1 MTEKSLAG
9 EFRVGQELYKRIEN
23 TKLASFDLSYQ
34 QDVKSAISYFINCV
48 ELVDK
53 LSIFSANETVEDI
66 NTGDLRFLL
75 VEAYLGDLTT
85 KLNDKDRMQILNKAK
100 LYFEQFLRNVELHEI
115 LKEEDRKFI
124 EEQTNEIKKDAAKK
138 REEKIARYKR
148 EKETKM
154 KLETLQQ
161 ILLSSGHDDK
171 EDISRKHVL
180 TLIDLFIQK
189 SIEQL
194 MSIQQELELLN
205 QMRKIQE
212 QSGPSPLVEM
222 ANDNRVETIFKDTG
236 PLLTKDGKPL
246 RPFVIMNR
254 EAIREQVFRPGWRLP
269 TMTIDEYLE
278 QEAARGNV
286 ISGGGQIPEKKE
298 IDDNDERALDEET
311 LKARE
316 WDEFKD
322 AHPYGSGNRMR
333 KG

>member
-1 MTEKSLAG
+1 MAENSLSG
-9 EFRVGQELYKRIEN
+9 EFRVGQELYKSIEN
-23 TKLASFDLSYQ
+23 TELASSDPLYQ
-34 QDVKSAISYFINCV
+34 QDVKSAISHFRKCV

-53 LSIFSANETVEDI
+53 LKIFSANETVEDI
-66 NTGDLRFLL
+66 NTSDLRFLL

-85 KLNDKDRMQILNKAK
+85 KLTDNDRMQTLNEAK

-124 EEQTNEIKKDAAKK
+124 EIQTNEVKKDTAKK

-161 ILLSSGHDDK
+161 TLLSFEDNDK
-171 EDISRKHVL
+171 EDISRDHTL

-194 MSIQQELELLN
+194 ISIKQELELLD
-205 QMRKIQE
+205 QMRKTRE
-212 QSGPSPLVEM
+212 QSGPSPLLD
-222 ANDNRVETIFKDTG
+222 DNKVETISRDTG
-236 PLLTKDGKPL
+236 PLLSKDGKPL
-246 RPFVIMNR
+246 RPFVITNR
-254 EAIREQVFRPGWRLP
+254 ENIREQVFRPGWRLP

-278 QEAARGNV
+278 QEAARGNI

-298 IDDNDERALDEET
+298 IDDNDERAIDEET

-322 AHPYGSGNRMR
+322 SHPYGSGNRMR

>member
-1 MTEKSLAG
+1 MTAEKSLSD
-9 EFRVGQELYKRIEN
+9 EFLLGQKFYNRIE
-23 TKLASFDLSYQ
+23 TTSLASSDP
-34 QDVKSAISYFINCV
+34 
-48 ELVDK
+48 
-53 LSIFSANETVEDI
+53 
-66 NTGDLRFLL
+66 FLL

-85 KLNDKDRMQILNKAK
+85 KLADGDRMQILNKSK
-100 LYFEQFLRNVELHEI
+100 KHFEQFLRNIELHEI
-115 LKEEDRKFI
+115 LKEEDRKLI
-124 EEQTNEIKKDAAKK
+124 EEQSNGTTKNAAKK

-161 ILLSSGHDDK
+161 RLPSIGDNDK
-171 EDISRKHVL
+171 DEFSRKYIL
-180 TLIDLFIQK
+180 ILIDLFIHK
-189 SIEQL
+189 SMEQL
-194 MSIQQELELLN
+194 FSIKQEFELLD

-212 QSGPSPLVEM
+212 QSGPSSFVGL
-222 ANDNRVETIFKDTG
+222 ANDNKVNISKGSSG

-246 RPFVIMNR
+246 RPFVITNQR

-278 QEAARGNV
+278 QEAARGNI
-286 ISGGGQIPEKKE
+286 ISGGGQTPKNKE
-298 IDDNDERALDEET
+298 IDDNDEHAIDEET

-322 AHPYGSGNRMR
+322 ANPRGWGNRMR